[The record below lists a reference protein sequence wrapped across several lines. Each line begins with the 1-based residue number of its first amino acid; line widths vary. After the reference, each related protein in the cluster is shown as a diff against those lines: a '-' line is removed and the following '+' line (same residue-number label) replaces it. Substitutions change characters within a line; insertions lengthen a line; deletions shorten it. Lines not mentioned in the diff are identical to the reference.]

1 MKNKLRIAANF
12 HSKINTH
19 LPTPPS
25 LTEEASKT
33 ALYNISEGIYFS
45 NYQSACDTALLQ
57 QYSITHVIN
66 CTAGF
71 CVNKN
76 VLGISYFNIQLQD
89 ISDYDLIGCL
99 NVILPLIEELRA
111 QKANILIHCNEGR
124 SRAPAVM
131 AGYMVTK
138 LNRPLHESL
147 EHLRRLNDRVDI
159 NIGFLMQLES
169 LTKMET

>member
-25 LTEEASKT
+25 LAEETPKT
-33 ALYNISEGIYFS
+33 ALYSISEGIYFS
-45 NYQSACDTALLQ
+45 NYQSACDTMLLQ
-57 QYSITHVIN
+57 QYGITHVIN

-71 CVNKN
+71 CANKN
-76 VLGISYFNIQLQD
+76 VSGISYFNVQLQD

-99 NVILPLIEELRA
+99 NVIIPLIEELRL
-111 QKANILIHCNEGR
+111 QKGSILVHCNEGR

-138 LNRPLHESL
+138 LSRPLNESL
-147 EHLRRLNDRVDI
+147 ELLRRLNDRVDI
-159 NIGFLMQLES
+159 NIGFLMQLENLS
-169 LTKMET
+169 KMAK